1 MFRKLFDKIDELID
15 KFNELT
21 NLDEIAIQILHLIE
35 QVFTENFSEDMAEN
49 EKIFDEVMQQEGFW
63 KTLGKKL
70 KKAIKNKE
78 EFLKQLLYI
87 ATIMAE
93 FERRYRQKQ
102 KGLRKN
108 KEIEKIIKKY
118 TRYMKE
124 AIENK
129 NLDKETLEKTLKE
142 LRISMEKEIKSVS
155 LELDR

>member
-1 MFRKLFDKIDELID
+1 MFHKLFDKIDELID

-35 QVFTENFSEDMAEN
+35 QAFTENFSEDMAEN

-129 NLDKETLEKTLKE
+129 SLDKETLEKTLKE